1 MRHILRI
8 CNVIYNSSHCIR
20 NCVDVGGHPGSPHFP
35 DHHGW
40 TIEAVQDRLGWSS
53 RVYSLFEPPW
63 MTKSSEQRQNSGAG
77 RVGMTLHATRS
88 ECGWRPLGVN
98 STRNAPKRARIGP
111 GSGRDARKKIHFTLL
126 KMNVDELY
134 HALMLCKVN
143 VEVTLLCVK

>member
-1 MRHILRI
+1 MRHILHI

-20 NCVDVGGHPGSPHFP
+20 NCVDVVGHPGSPHFP

-53 RVYSLFEPPW
+53 RVYSLFGPPW

-88 ECGWRPLGVN
+88 GRQPHSERPKAGTDRAGV
-98 STRNAPKRARIGP
+98 
-111 GSGRDARKKIHFTLL
+111 GSGCSQKIHFTLQ
-126 KMNVDELY
+126 KVNTEDLY
-134 HALMLCKVN
+134 NALMLCEVN
-143 VEVTLLCVK
+143 VEVTSLCVK